1 MFKRLK
7 VKKGDLVVV
16 TTGDSKGK
24 QGRVVEVNRDND
36 RVVVEGVNLVKKHRK
51 PSAQNPQ
58 GGIESIA
65 AGINISNVKVVDAK
79 GNATRVGRRRN
90 ADGKLE
96 RFSKKSGETLK

>member
-1 MFKRLK
+1 MFKRVK

-16 TTGDSKGK
+16 TAGDNKGK

-79 GNATRVGRRRN
+79 GNATRIGRRRN

>member
-16 TTGDSKGK
+16 TTGDNKGK

-65 AGINISNVKVVDAK
+65 AGINISNVKVIDAK
-79 GNATRVGRRRN
+79 GNATRIGRRRN

-96 RFSKKSGETLK
+96 RFSKKSGDTLK

>member
-1 MFKRLK
+1 MFKRVK

-79 GNATRVGRRRN
+79 GNATRIGRRRN

-96 RFSKKSGETLK
+96 RFSKKSGDTLK

>member
-16 TTGDSKGK
+16 TAGDNKGK

-79 GNATRVGRRRN
+79 GNATRIGRRRN

-96 RFSKKSGETLK
+96 RFSKKSGDTLK

>member
-7 VKKGDLVVV
+7 VKKGDTVVV
-16 TTGDSKGK
+16 TTGDNKGK
-24 QGRVVEVNRDND
+24 QGRIVEVDRDKD
-36 RVVVEGVNLVKKHRK
+36 RVIVEGVNMVKKHRK

-65 AGINISNVKVVDAK
+65 AGIHVSNVKVIDNK

-90 ADGKLE
+90 SEGKLE
-96 RFSKKSGETLK
+96 RFAKNSGETLK